1 MNFGM
6 DERTVSV
13 VQRTCTVLYFLTI
26 VALGIDLMVRQ
37 FVLGL
42 PVSGYN
48 DLAMIFTANV
58 LLFIGVVLYC
68 GGVTVPRIR
77 ATWLAAIYVSG
88 VAVGTAFTALKYGTT
103 SLDGVLGHLRIV
115 ASILG
120 VMVAVYAVLAY
131 AGNRKI
137 ERRITEN

>member
-26 VALGIDLMVRQ
+26 AALGIDLIVRQ

-58 LLFIGVVLYC
+58 LMFIGVVLYF

-77 ATWLAAIYVSG
+77 ATWLAAIYASG

>member
-26 VALGIDLMVRQ
+26 AALGIDLIVRQ

-58 LLFIGVVLYC
+58 LMFIGVVLYF

-77 ATWLAAIYVSG
+77 ATWLAAIYALG